1 MLMDPLGD
9 AMSNLKNNENVGNS
23 KVMIKPASKLTS
35 KVLDVMH
42 VQGYIGKYQTME
54 DGRGGKIEVK
64 LIGKIN
70 KCGVI
75 RPRLSVGKNNYENYE
90 KRFLP
95 ARNFGILVVSTS
107 LGVMTHD
114 EAREKGV
121 GGKLLAYVY

>member
-9 AMSNLKNNENVGNS
+9 AMSNLKNNEDVGNS

-42 VQGYIGKYQTME
+42 VQGYIGEYQTMK

-75 RPRLSVGKNNYENYE
+75 RPRLSVGKDNYENYE

-107 LGVMTHD
+107 LGVMSHD

>member
-1 MLMDPLGD
+1 MDPLGD